1 MITCVELAVKLSLL
15 FGMNESTSANE
26 SACTSRGFLNATS
39 YSLNEESELMCD
51 ESILRLMDKPFSQL
65 VDGMQLRK
73 NDRTTTNYPVRKYQF
88 SIVQAAL
95 FKNTLVVLPTGLG
108 KTFIAAVVMYN
119 IYRWYPT
126 GKVIFMA
133 PTRRM

>member
-1 MITCVELAVKLSLL
+1 
-15 FGMNESTSANE
+15 MNESGSANE
-26 SACTSRGFLNATS
+26 SAGTSRGFLNATS
-39 YSLNEESELMCD
+39 YSLNDSEMLDCD
-51 ESILRLMDKPFSQL
+51 EGVLQLMDKPFSQL

-73 NDRTTTNYPVRKYQF
+73 NDRYAGFDNNAGNSWIYPTNYPVRKYQY

-119 IYRWYPT
+119 LYRWY
-126 GKVIFMA
+126 VFN
-133 PTRRM
+133 